1 MRINKEPYVRI
12 NRTNYLDEEG
22 LDALWVKIKEYV
34 ALHGGDGEGIDLT
47 QYTTK
52 EELATELSKYYNKTE
67 IDALLSNLSPDVD
80 LSNYYTKTEV
90 DQKINDIDIPATDLS
105 NYYTKQETYN
115 KTEVNNL
122 IASSGGGE
130 GTGADGF
137 SPIAR
142 VEQTETGAT
151 ITITDKTGTTTATVT
166 NGQDGSNGIDGAD
179 GYSPTIVENSG
190 NNASTYK
197 LDITTKDSTFTTP
210 NLKGADGVG
219 GEVDLSDYY
228 TKTEVDTKLEEVVA
242 GDIDLSNYYTKAET
256 YNKEEIDNKI
266 VGNTYEEYSLDDKYI
281 KRTDVLWDTIPT
293 YSPKTALVKPLGS
306 DYNVYIN
313 TTSGDT
319 LYYNDYISYG
329 SSNSEVGTVKD
340 CYIIGTGDG
349 SKQPKYETQGIEYIE
364 KLPGF
369 TSVALGTWTFG
380 KYHVQK
386 RKVYTLNFEETI
398 YSDETY
404 YMNNADLPDVTEW
417 ERDNRVTNPEAG
429 YVYTYKRTKVGEKT
443 FKALEFYEPGVY
455 SFYNKNSKSNT
466 IQCIDSNHNTFESIK
481 LNNSTVGQGGMIPN
495 FVNVSSVTIGSIS
508 YNNNG
513 KKYTWVYYI
522 DPDDFNGLITVKGDK
537 PYNEILGDN
546 EKYEGKYEI
555 SFTVKQADKNGSIID
570 STDSKVCKIY
580 LDSPLLERQ
589 YIRLSD
595 LSIYRNIS
603 KEIEKGIEEAYTIE
617 NPVENLSEWLSDTL
631 VNGTGTE
638 VDLSNYYTKEETYT
652 KEEVNGLIPDTSGF
666 APKEHTHTLSQITD
680 YSEPDLSNYYT
691 KEEVYN
697 KTEVDGLIPTV
708 PTNVSAF
715 TNDANYLKYQVVSTL
730 PDPQEE
736 GVLYLVTN

>member
-1 MRINKEPYVRI
+1 MRVTVNKTE
-12 NRTNYLDEEG
+12 YLDEQG
-22 LDALWVKIKEYV
+22 LNELWNKIKEYV
-34 ALHGGDGEGIDLT
+34 ALHGGDGEGIDLS

-52 EELATELSKYYNKTE
+52 EELATELSKYYDKTE

-80 LSNYYTKTEV
+80 LSNYYTK
-90 DQKINDIDIPATDLS
+90 
-105 NYYTKQETYN
+105 QETYN
-115 KTEVNNL
+115 KTEVDNL
-122 IASSGGGE
+122 IESSG
-130 GTGADGF
+130 
-137 SPIAR
+137 
-142 VEQTETGAT
+142 
-151 ITITDKTGTTTATVT
+151 
-166 NGQDGSNGIDGAD
+166 
-179 GYSPTIVENSG
+179 
-190 NNASTYK
+190 
-197 LDITTKDSTFTTP
+197 
-210 NLKGADGVG
+210 G

-242 GDIDLSNYYTKAET
+242 GDIDLTNYYTKAET

-266 VGNTYEEYSLDDKYI
+266 VSNTYEEYSLDEKYI

-417 ERDNRVTNPEAG
+417 ERDNKVTNPEAG

-466 IQCIDSNHNTFESIK
+466 IQCIDSKHNTFESIE

-508 YNNNG
+508 SNSNDE
-513 KKYTWVYYI
+513 KYTWVYYI

-570 STDSKVCKIY
+570 STDSKECNIY
-580 LDSPLLERQ
+580 LNSPLLERQ

-631 VNGTGTE
+631 VNSDGGEGQDGFSPIATVTQTSTGAIITITDKNGTTSATITNGEDGQDGTNGTNGTDGEDGFSPTIVENAGNNSTTYKLDITTKTSTFTTPNLKGQDGTGGD
-638 VDLSNYYTKEETYT
+638 VDLSNYYTKSETY
-652 KEEVNGLIPDTSGF
+652 S
-666 APKEHTHTLSQITD
+666 
-680 YSEPDLSNYYT
+680 
-691 KEEVYN
+691 

>member
-1 MRINKEPYVRI
+1 MITVNKTE
-12 NRTNYLDEEG
+12 YLDEQG
-22 LDALWVKIKEYV
+22 LNELWNKIKEYV
-34 ALHGGDGEGIDLT
+34 ALHGGDGEGIDLS

-52 EELATELSKYYNKTE
+52 EELATELSKYYDKTE

-80 LSNYYTKTEV
+80 LSNYYTK
-90 DQKINDIDIPATDLS
+90 
-105 NYYTKQETYN
+105 QETYN
-115 KTEVNNL
+115 KTEVDNL
-122 IASSGGGE
+122 IASSG
-130 GTGADGF
+130 
-137 SPIAR
+137 
-142 VEQTETGAT
+142 
-151 ITITDKTGTTTATVT
+151 
-166 NGQDGSNGIDGAD
+166 
-179 GYSPTIVENSG
+179 
-190 NNASTYK
+190 
-197 LDITTKDSTFTTP
+197 
-210 NLKGADGVG
+210 G

-242 GDIDLSNYYTKAET
+242 GDIDLTNYYTKAET

-266 VGNTYEEYSLDDKYI
+266 VSNTYEEYSLDEKYI

-293 YSPKTALVKPLGS
+293 YSPKTALVKPLDS

-313 TTSGDT
+313 TTSNDT
-319 LYYNDYISYG
+319 LYYNDYISYNA
-329 SSNSEVGTVKD
+329 SSSEVGTVKD

-349 SKQPKYETQGIEYIE
+349 SKQQKYETPGIEYIE
-364 KLPGF
+364 ELPNF
-369 TSVALGTWTFG
+369 SSVSDTWTFG

-386 RKVYTLNFEETI
+386 RKVYTLDFTETI

-404 YMNNADLPDVTEW
+404 YMNNTDLPDVTTW
-417 ERDNRVTNPEAG
+417 TKDNRVTNPESG
-429 YVYTYKRTKVGEKT
+429 YVYTYKRTKVGEKS

-466 IQCIDSNHNTFESIK
+466 IQCIDSNHNTFESIQ

-495 FVNVSSVTIGSIS
+495 IIGISSVTIGNIYHNS
-508 YNNNG
+508 NTG
-513 KKYTWVYYI
+513 MKYTWAYFI
-522 DPDDFNGLITVKGDK
+522 DPDDFDGLITVKGST
-537 PYNEILGDN
+537 PYNELVGDN
-546 EKYEGKYEI
+546 EAYEGKYKI
-555 SFTVKQADKNGSIID
+555 TFTVKQADENGSIIG
-570 STDSKVCKIY
+570 STDSKECNIY
-580 LDSPLLERQ
+580 LNSPLLERE

-595 LSIYRNIS
+595 LPMYRNIS
-603 KEIEKGIEEAYTIE
+603 KEIEQGIEEAYTIE
-617 NPVENLSEWLSDTL
+617 NPVETLSEWLSNTL
-631 VNGTGTE
+631 VNSDGTE

-680 YSEPDLSNYYT
+680 YSEPDLSSYYT
-691 KEEVYN
+691 KSETYS